1 MSEKKKSSK
10 PVGKQVLELIKIVLE
25 ITYLVYKLIKGI
37 GE

>member
-1 MSEKKKSSK
+1 MSKQKKSSN
-10 PVGKQVLELIKIVLE
+10 PVGKQVLELIKVILE

>member
-1 MSEKKKSSK
+1 MSEKKKSPK

-25 ITYLVYKLIKGI
+25 ILYLVYKLIKGI